1 MEMSMLRTSLA
12 AIGAIA
18 FALAAISWATAQTK
32 IGDLRIEHPWS
43 RATPG
48 GAKVAA
54 GYLTITNT
62 GTSPDRLVGGS
73 SPNAGKV
80 EVHEMSMNNNVMTM
94 RPLQGGLPIEPGK
107 SVTLAPSGYHLMF
120 QDLKSPL
127 KQGSKFTATLQ
138 FEKAGAVDITFDVRG
153 VGASGS
159 DHEHGSMQDHSMPGH

>member
-1 MEMSMLRTSLA
+1 MPRTSLS
-12 AIGAIA
+12 AIVAIA
-18 FALAAISWATAQTK
+18 FAIAAISSATAQTK

-73 SPNAGKV
+73 APNAGKV
-80 EVHEMSMNNNVMTM
+80 EVHEMAMNDNVMTM
-94 RPLQGGLPIEPGK
+94 RPLQGGLLIEPGK
-107 SVTLAPSGYHLMF
+107 TVTLAPSGYHLMF
-120 QDLKSPL
+120 ADLKSPL

-138 FEKAGAVDITFDVRG
+138 FEKAGAVDVSFDVRG
-153 VGASGS
+153 VGAQAPTS
-159 DHEHGSMQDHSMPGH
+159 DHDHGSMQDHSMPGHKM